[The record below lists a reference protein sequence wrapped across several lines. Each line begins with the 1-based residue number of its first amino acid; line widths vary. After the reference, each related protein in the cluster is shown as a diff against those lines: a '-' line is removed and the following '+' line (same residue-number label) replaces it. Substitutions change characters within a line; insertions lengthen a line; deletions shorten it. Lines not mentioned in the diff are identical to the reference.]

1 MLIKLRVLSF
11 EDVFEDDGEHIGE
24 REFILKHSQ
33 EQKSSIESDMNEK
46 PECILIWKANNDQI
60 SNDEVDALSVP
71 HRWKMIGD
79 SLEHPRK
86 INSLQWGKLESSI

>member
-46 PECILIWKANNDQI
+46 PECILI
-60 SNDEVDALSVP
+60 
-71 HRWKMIGD
+71 
-79 SLEHPRK
+79 
-86 INSLQWGKLESSI
+86 